1 MTMFIQW
8 FGKTS
13 REIGFFF
20 HSLFIVCASLVD
32 TFVQCHALCIC
43 QMNMELNIHIQYSIP
58 ELWKKVRCKRHAS
71 QSLRFVFFF
80 ECEHRFNYEARILQK
95 CAVFVRC
102 WSTSV
107 LIMYSA
113 CFMGLWALC
122 VASIF
127 IHRVVPNLVFFFGAR
142 YALAWSEFMWH
153 GEWEH
158 ARCICYKNAQRHS
171 SHVWIWQYFHINFAF
186 QLWENRKGVE
196 IYIAPSFSS
205 HTRYNSKMRQSN
217 ENMKIVQMLVADVV

>member
-80 ECEHRFNYEARILQK
+80 RMRAPLQLRGQNFAKMRCFCSMLVYVCFNYVFCMLYGSMGIVCCINFHTSCRTKSSFFFWRAICSRVIWIYVARRMRARSMHLLQK
-95 CAVFVRC
+95 CP
-102 WSTSV
+102 TP
-107 LIMYSA
+107 L
-113 CFMGLWALC
+113 
-122 VASIF
+122 
-127 IHRVVPNLVFFFGAR
+127 
-142 YALAWSEFMWH
+142 
-153 GEWEH
+153 
-158 ARCICYKNAQRHS
+158 
-171 SHVWIWQYFHINFAF
+171 
-186 QLWENRKGVE
+186 
-196 IYIAPSFSS
+196 
-205 HTRYNSKMRQSN
+205 
-217 ENMKIVQMLVADVV
+217 